1 MPPPQH
7 NTGGSTRS
15 VGRADHVPF
24 TVFDAGM
31 ALLLFFVG
39 QLVVGVGAGLALA
52 VGAVTRSGRI
62 DGIEAFS
69 SEALLT
75 VAIISALAG
84 TAMAIGWLAVRQRLD
99 RRLFGRGR
107 HGPLKIVIGVA
118 VGLVATVATYTVN
131 AILVLI
137 FRPEA
142 PVVQQVLQDALA
154 GGRSLVLAAIVIVL
168 LAPVTEEI
176 VFRGILFQSLDRRLG
191 FWFAATVSSVVF
203 CAIHVEVI
211 MSQPLAL
218 VGMFVLSMILA
229 ASFHLSGS
237 LIVPIL
243 VHAVFNA
250 TSLGLA
256 LAFDRFE
263 DMLDMLDMLAHLT
276 VPTFGLVAPAIG

>member
-1 MPPPQH
+1 MQPPQSH
-7 NTGGSTRS
+7 AGGSARR
-15 VGRADHVPF
+15 VRRADHVPF

-31 ALLLFFVG
+31 ALLLFFIG
-39 QLVVGVGAGLALA
+39 QLIVGVGAGLALA
-52 VGAVTRSGRI
+52 VGAATRSGGI
-62 DGIEAFS
+62 DGIGAFS

-75 VAIISALAG
+75 VAIVSALVG

-107 HGPLKIVIGVA
+107 HGLLKIVIGVA
-118 VGLVATVATYTVN
+118 IGFVATVATYTVN
-131 AILVLI
+131 AFLVLI
-137 FRPEA
+137 FRPEE

-191 FWFAATVSSVVF
+191 FWFAATVSSGVF

-263 DMLDMLDMLAHLT
+263 DMLDMLAHLT
-276 VPTFGLVAPAIG
+276 VSAVGFVSPAIG